1 MEFDILIY
9 RVGCESRPVFAKG
22 PTWIARVKAGSARW
36 ATVMNTNVTCD
47 PPLYTVPHVSEVD
60 DNFASLAITIDP
72 IAFAGWARSG
82 ARTFDCRVGHQCP
95 SMRQMALAFA
105 LGLVTRLNVDPLAL
119 VVPIG
124 GFVDDFQFR
133 QRKYVGSEA

>member
-1 MEFDILIY
+1 
-9 RVGCESRPVFAKG
+9 
-22 PTWIARVKAGSARW
+22 
-36 ATVMNTNVTCD
+36 MNTNVTRD

-82 ARTFDCRVGHQCP
+82 ALTFDCHVGHQCP

-105 LGLVTRLNVDPLAL
+105 LGFVTRFDVDPLAL

-124 GFVDDFQFR
+124 GFVDDFQFW